1 MSEGWSCSL
10 NRLSSARSLEVC
22 VSQRGVAWR
31 GAGWPKL
38 CSDAATPQLS
48 FRIGARAQATLGP
61 QHSSHA
67 PLSAEPRLHFFR
79 PDFIVLGRQFRHFQI
94 AMHVR
99 SQRVGIAKLPDILA
113 EEAAGARD
121 GERREAS
128 NFIGGRR
135 PARCCAL
142 DTRLQRSQ
150 QGPAGS
156 PAGSP
161 ARGARAEARFHCS
174 CSALA
179 VYGRGGLA
187 RARRWLSVARLL
199 EFLPAFPAV
208 VAARH
213 HHLLATISTLPSV
226 TLTRHHLPQTSS
238 HLLASRLLL
247 HWHHSIRHSA
257 LHKKRLSQSVLRA
270 DRCPR
275 SFLRLVS
282 RSIGHNSAFASIIHP
297 TKKAVTATPDCVAPR
312 HALICI
318 RSESC
323 SRSE

>member
-1 MSEGWSCSL
+1 MG
-10 NRLSSARSLEVC
+10 
-22 VSQRGVAWR
+22 R
-31 GAGWPKL
+31 GARRAISLGEGAQRAAAHSTHD
-38 CSDAATPQLS
+38 CSAAS
-48 FRIGARAQATLGP
+48 RA
-61 QHSSHA
+61 
-67 PLSAEPRLHFFR
+67 
-79 PDFIVLGRQFRHFQI
+79 
-94 AMHVR
+94 
-99 SQRVGIAKLPDILA
+99 
-113 EEAAGARD
+113 
-121 GERREAS
+121 
-128 NFIGGRR
+128 
-135 PARCCAL
+135 
-142 DTRLQRSQ
+142 Q
-150 QGPAGS
+150 QGPVGS
-156 PAGSP
+156 PAGSPVGRP

-238 HLLASRLLL
+238 YLLASRLLL

-257 LHKKRLSQSVLRA
+257 LHKKRPSQSVLRA

-297 TKKAVTATPDCVAPR
+297 TKKASHGHPGLRRTTTRTDLHSVRILLSLRVAALCPAHPHSPASLRSATNTYM
-312 HALICI
+312 LSI
-318 RSESC
+318 
-323 SRSE
+323 